1 MNMYAN
7 MNYKNTNIFKVLADD
22 EEYDEKLLSTET
34 SDLEEINKLKA
45 SNLKYQK
52 EIYPRMTEL
61 QISIMYQKRLCDSSS
76 RCKDNLRKHL
86 ELCSS
91 KSKCHGNFVA
101 DECKDGENGRC
112 SHYYAIQCD
121 EQELISYDCYIWEQK
136 EQIKKLE
143 ENYERAL
150 AIKENRLKEY
160 EDSLLYDSF
169 EEFELEYWY

>member
-1 MNMYAN
+1 M
-7 MNYKNTNIFKVLADD
+7 NIFKVLADD
-22 EEYDEKLLSTET
+22 EYDLLVEIN
-34 SDLEEINKLKA
+34 DVEEINKLKA

-52 EIYPRMTEL
+52 EIWPRMSEL
-61 QISIMYQKRLCDSSS
+61 QISIMYQKRLCSSS
-76 RCKDNLRKHL
+76 STCKDNLQKHL
-86 ELCSS
+86 EICSS

-112 SHYYAIQCD
+112 SHYYAIQSD
-121 EQELISYDCYIWEQK
+121 QQELISYYFYIGEQK

-169 EEFELEYWY
+169 EEFELEY

>member
-1 MNMYAN
+1 MNSTMNMN
-7 MNYKNTNIFKVLADD
+7 SKNTNIFKVLADD
-22 EEYDEKLLSTET
+22 DDEKLLPVEI
-34 SDLEEINKLKA
+34 SDVEEINKLKA

-52 EIYPRMTEL
+52 EIWPRMSEL
-61 QISIMYQKRLCDSSS
+61 QISIMYQKRLCSSS
-76 RCKDNLRKHL
+76 STCKDNLQKHL
-86 ELCSS
+86 EICSS

-101 DECKDGENGRC
+101 DECKNGENGRC

-121 EQELISYDCYIWEQK
+121 QQELISYDCYIWEQK

-160 EDSLLYDSF
+160 EDSLIRDSF
-169 EEFELEYWY
+169 EEFELEY